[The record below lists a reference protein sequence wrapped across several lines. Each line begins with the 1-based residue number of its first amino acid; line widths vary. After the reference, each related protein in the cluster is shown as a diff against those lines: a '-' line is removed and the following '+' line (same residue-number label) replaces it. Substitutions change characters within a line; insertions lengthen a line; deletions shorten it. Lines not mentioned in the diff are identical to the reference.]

1 MPIDPMMLNAIL
13 GTFKNMIEEFKTKNL
28 SGSDFDKM
36 CETYDRMEQLGNE
49 HSDFN
54 EYNAQ
59 LMNENLYGKFSDF
72 YGRILTAAANTQS
85 DDRGGYDDAAM
96 LKQNIDALKQAIVA
110 IRKSYQDA
118 IEQAK
123 GQDAEA
129 NMQMGLEYLERN
141 LDKGSLSAAGGI
153 DKIKTRTQKDYEE
166 TINKKPN
173 AFDNSVE
180 VEVMSNPEVLI
191 KPIQD
196 VIDLGEKPGMTL
208 PRFLR
213 LQIETGLDKAMEG
226 SVSTRNGLETQKEF
240 ILSNPISP
248 IHIQVVEE
256 KLEKFDE
263 LANANKFK
271 VPNSTELKYAF
282 EDIERLHEND
292 IQKWDQIKTRWNAL
306 LGDLSFWSL
315 SYCSFAP
322 YIYPWNEAQD
332 PVAATKKTQNTSPG
346 IFKEREKLFQKYFGI
361 SFYEIFEHPTFLWE
375 VKYNYIDYSQEY
387 VEFLIEKIYPECK
400 PFNHLSR
407 DLIAQ
412 KESFCMPGKDSKDRE
427 INPQSHLPLER
438 MIELYDKTYGAGR
451 YHSKYDAV
459 EKNESAAKPWDLNS
473 FKYCK

>member
-13 GTFKNMIEEFKTKNL
+13 GTFKNMIEECKTKNL

-36 CETYDRMEQLGNE
+36 CETYARMEQLGNE

-72 YGRILTAAANTQS
+72 YGRILTAEANAQS
-85 DDRGGYDDAAM
+85 DDGGGYDDAAM

-110 IRKSYQDA
+110 IRKSYQDT

-123 GQDAEA
+123 GQDTEA
-129 NMQMGLEYLERN
+129 NMQMGLEYIERN
-141 LDKGSLSAAGGI
+141 IDKEILSAAGGL
-153 DKIKTRTQKDYEE
+153 DNIKSSTKKDYEE
-166 TINKKPN
+166 TIKKKPN

-196 VIDLGEKPGMTL
+196 IIDLGEKPGMTL

-248 IHIQVVEE
+248 IHIQVVEQ

-292 IQKWDQIKTRWNAL
+292 IQKWDQIKTRWNDL

-322 YIYPWNEAQD
+322 YIQPWASALD

-361 SFYEIFEHPTFLWE
+361 SFYEIFKQPTFLWE
-375 VKYNYIDYSQEY
+375 VKYNYIDHSQEF

-400 PFNHLSR
+400 PFNHLSH
-407 DLIAQ
+407 DLIEQ
-412 KESFCMPGKDSKDRE
+412 RGLFCKRGKDSKDRE
-427 INPQSHLPLER
+427 ANPQSHFPLER
-438 MIELYDKTYGAGR
+438 MIELYDKKYGTGR

-459 EKNESAAKPWDLNS
+459 EKNESAAKPWDLSS
-473 FKYCK
+473 FKH

>member
-13 GTFKNMIEEFKTKNL
+13 GAFKNMIEDCKTKNL

-49 HSDFN
+49 HSDMN

-72 YGRILTAAANTQS
+72 YGRILIAAANAQS
-85 DDRGGYDDAAM
+85 DDGGGYDDAAM
-96 LKQNIDALKQAIVA
+96 LKQNIDALKQAIIT
-110 IRKSYQDA
+110 IRKAYQDA

-129 NMQMGLEYLERN
+129 NMQIGLEYLERN
-141 LDKGSLSAAGGI
+141 LDKELLSAGGGI
-153 DKIKTRTQKDYEE
+153 DQIKTRSKKDFDE
-166 TINKKPN
+166 IIKKKPK

-191 KPIQD
+191 KLIQD

-226 SVSTRNGLETQKEF
+226 SVSTRNGLEIEKEY

-248 IHIQVVEE
+248 IHIQIIEE

-271 VPNSTELKYAF
+271 VPNSTELKYSF

-292 IQKWDQIKTRWNAL
+292 IQKWDQIKTRWNDL

-322 YIYPWNEAQD
+322 YTQPWSVALD
-332 PVAATKKTQNTSPG
+332 PVAATIKTQNTMPG
-346 IFKEREKLFQKYFGI
+346 VFKEREKLFQKYFGI
-361 SFYEIFEHPTFLWE
+361 SFYEIFKHPTFLWE
-375 VKYNYIDYSQEY
+375 VKYNYIEYSQEY

-412 KESFCMPGKDSKDRE
+412 KESFCMTGKDSKDRE
-427 INPQSHLPLER
+427 INPQRHFPAER
-438 MIELYDKTYGAGR
+438 IKEWYDKKYGEGR
-451 YHSKYDAV
+451 YLLKYDPV
-459 EKNESAAKPWDLNS
+459 EKYESAAKPWDLNS